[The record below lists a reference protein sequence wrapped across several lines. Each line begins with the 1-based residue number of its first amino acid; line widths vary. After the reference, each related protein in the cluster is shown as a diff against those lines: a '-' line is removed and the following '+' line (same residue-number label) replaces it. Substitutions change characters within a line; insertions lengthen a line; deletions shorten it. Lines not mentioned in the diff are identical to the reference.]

1 MLSKNKDWRE
11 LDIAPEEV
19 ELLESIE
26 SGDWVSVGDIEERK
40 QKLRNFFSQ
49 NDVLDSVSIEIDK
62 DTYNLM
68 MSKCKQF
75 GVSYNVL
82 ITKLIQNININNV
95 AL

>member
-1 MLSKNKDWRE
+1 MLSENKDWRE
-11 LDIAPEEV
+11 LDLDSDEL
-19 ELLESIE
+19 ELLDSIE
-26 SGDWVSVGDIEERK
+26 AGEWFSVGNIDERK
-40 QKLRNFFSQ
+40 NKLRNYFSP
-49 NDVLDSVSIEIDK
+49 NNISNSVSIEIDK

-82 ITKLIQNININNV
+82 ISKLIQNININNV